1 MELLES
7 GTKSFLVMEAVNGKS
22 IGQRMRKGE
31 RFSSREILKTGIA
44 LSGILCYLHAQ
55 NPPVFYRDLKPD
67 NVMITERGEIYLV
80 DFGAAGTE
88 ETGVEVRYGTRGYAA
103 PEQYNGKCDAR
114 SDLYAL
120 GALLAAMA
128 KHAKKRQKRG
138 LWRVMEK
145 CMQKKPE
152 ERYASAREV
161 KKALRRLER
170 KQKGRK
176 TLRIFAVFAFLTGGA
191 AAVASRMP
199 WGQFPAADEWEEQ
212 GDLWF
217 CGNPVEEG
225 SLPNYQK
232 AREAFLKADHL
243 SQAGRV
249 EQELV
254 EYCLAD
260 DAAREKMQMEPLLAE
275 FYDDTQQEPEKE
287 KRCRRYLAV
296 AGMYFSFSEELARE
310 NDTDAMRKGI
320 EVLEK
325 AAGENMEGKWE
336 AVIWQRLA
344 DACYLGGKSG
354 DGEREQ
360 DWCQE
365 SFLYYERLLCSRQD
379 GNRRKNLLRAAE
391 LALQFDMQEKTEPQR
406 GSRNSGNG
414 GGHFLSAD
422 QKKMGGSRMRKKT
435 ICAMMTGFLAVQGI
449 EVHAETQQTTG
460 EAASAVE
467 SVELEAEIIENS
479 DVTDADGKAGPEEL
493 LPDEKS
499 EEEPPIE
506 EKPEQEPEPPEE
518 KTDPA
523 ETGKKETEEEKMLP
537 PTVIPDPEKE
547 PAERWEETDTK
558 ESGTEESDSERTDF
572 GEMDTEK
579 PDYEDAGSEKS
590 GTENLMP
597 EDSEPE
603 KPDMEET
610 KQESPSTEKES
621 ENQTSETKA
630 PEKEEPTVMPDAGK
644 ANTEKQEQTEPGQS
658 SPEKEE
664 LKTDE
669 QLPVA
674 AATPEEVT
682 QDPDDT
688 PLQTEESS
696 PPPAE
701 TPSESAGEEP
711 SQIPPQII
719 ADFILSQIADEDF
732 EAPNPLI
739 IRPADTSV
747 EIDPG
752 YTPEILLE
760 GAADTAEILSC
771 MVNGSE
777 AEYEWKENKIC
788 LKAESLSE
796 GYNRITVKV
805 RGADGIVRTMKPW
818 EVNVK
823 PKTSTLVSQR
833 TSQKPKG
840 THLLQSLRRLWN
852 LIRAIAEIQNQTTRY
867 LRALCRK

>member
-1 MELLES
+1 
-7 GTKSFLVMEAVNGKS
+7 
-22 IGQRMRKGE
+22 
-31 RFSSREILKTGIA
+31 
-44 LSGILCYLHAQ
+44 
-55 NPPVFYRDLKPD
+55 
-67 NVMITERGEIYLV
+67 
-80 DFGAAGTE
+80 
-88 ETGVEVRYGTRGYAA
+88 
-103 PEQYNGKCDAR
+103 
-114 SDLYAL
+114 
-120 GALLAAMA
+120 
-128 KHAKKRQKRG
+128 
-138 LWRVMEK
+138 
-145 CMQKKPE
+145 
-152 ERYASAREV
+152 
-161 KKALRRLER
+161 
-170 KQKGRK
+170 
-176 TLRIFAVFAFLTGGA
+176 
-191 AAVASRMP
+191 
-199 WGQFPAADEWEEQ
+199 
-212 GDLWF
+212 
-217 CGNPVEEG
+217 
-225 SLPNYQK
+225 
-232 AREAFLKADHL
+232 
-243 SQAGRV
+243 
-249 EQELV
+249 
-254 EYCLAD
+254 
-260 DAAREKMQMEPLLAE
+260 
-275 FYDDTQQEPEKE
+275 
-287 KRCRRYLAV
+287 
-296 AGMYFSFSEELARE
+296 
-310 NDTDAMRKGI
+310 
-320 EVLEK
+320 
-325 AAGENMEGKWE
+325 
-336 AVIWQRLA
+336 
-344 DACYLGGKSG
+344 
-354 DGEREQ
+354 
-360 DWCQE
+360 
-365 SFLYYERLLCSRQD
+365 
-379 GNRRKNLLRAAE
+379 
-391 LALQFDMQEKTEPQR
+391 
-406 GSRNSGNG
+406 
-414 GGHFLSAD
+414 
-422 QKKMGGSRMRKKT
+422 MRKKT

-449 EVHAETQQTTG
+449 EVHAETQQATG

-467 SVELEAEIIENS
+467 SVELEAEITENS

-523 ETGKKETEEEKMLP
+523 ETGKKETEGEEKMLP

-547 PAERWEETDTK
+547 PAERWEEEEEEISEDSESGKPEELPEAGDMGSGESESEEGCEETDTK
-558 ESGTEESDSERTDF
+558 ESETEE
-572 GEMDTEK
+572 
-579 PDYEDAGSEKS
+579 P
-590 GTENLMP
+590 
-597 EDSEPE
+597 
-603 KPDMEET
+603 
-610 KQESPSTEKES
+610 
-621 ENQTSETKA
+621 ENQTSETKT

-644 ANTEKQEQTEPGQS
+644 SNTEKQEQTEPGQS

-747 EIDPG
+747 EVDPG

-788 LKAESLSE
+788 LKAGSLSE

-833 TSQKPKG
+833 TSQRPKG
-840 THLLQSLRRLWN
+840 TRLWQSLRRLWN

>member
-1 MELLES
+1 
-7 GTKSFLVMEAVNGKS
+7 
-22 IGQRMRKGE
+22 
-31 RFSSREILKTGIA
+31 
-44 LSGILCYLHAQ
+44 
-55 NPPVFYRDLKPD
+55 
-67 NVMITERGEIYLV
+67 
-80 DFGAAGTE
+80 
-88 ETGVEVRYGTRGYAA
+88 
-103 PEQYNGKCDAR
+103 
-114 SDLYAL
+114 
-120 GALLAAMA
+120 
-128 KHAKKRQKRG
+128 
-138 LWRVMEK
+138 
-145 CMQKKPE
+145 
-152 ERYASAREV
+152 
-161 KKALRRLER
+161 
-170 KQKGRK
+170 
-176 TLRIFAVFAFLTGGA
+176 
-191 AAVASRMP
+191 
-199 WGQFPAADEWEEQ
+199 
-212 GDLWF
+212 
-217 CGNPVEEG
+217 
-225 SLPNYQK
+225 
-232 AREAFLKADHL
+232 
-243 SQAGRV
+243 
-249 EQELV
+249 
-254 EYCLAD
+254 
-260 DAAREKMQMEPLLAE
+260 
-275 FYDDTQQEPEKE
+275 
-287 KRCRRYLAV
+287 
-296 AGMYFSFSEELARE
+296 
-310 NDTDAMRKGI
+310 
-320 EVLEK
+320 
-325 AAGENMEGKWE
+325 
-336 AVIWQRLA
+336 
-344 DACYLGGKSG
+344 
-354 DGEREQ
+354 
-360 DWCQE
+360 
-365 SFLYYERLLCSRQD
+365 
-379 GNRRKNLLRAAE
+379 
-391 LALQFDMQEKTEPQR
+391 
-406 GSRNSGNG
+406 
-414 GGHFLSAD
+414 
-422 QKKMGGSRMRKKT
+422 
-435 ICAMMTGFLAVQGI
+435 MMTGFLAVQGI

-523 ETGKKETEEEKMLP
+523 ETGKKETEGEEKMLP

-547 PAERWEETDTK
+547 PAEKWEEEEEEISEDSESGKPEELPEAGDMGSGESESEEGCEETDTK
-558 ESGTEESDSERTDF
+558 ESETEESDSERTDF
-572 GEMDTEK
+572 GE
-579 PDYEDAGSEKS
+579 
-590 GTENLMP
+590 
-597 EDSEPE
+597 
-603 KPDMEET
+603 EET

-621 ENQTSETKA
+621 ENQNSETKA

-644 ANTEKQEQTEPGQS
+644 SNTEKQEQTEPGQS

-682 QDPDDT
+682 QDPDDI

-747 EIDPG
+747 EVDPG

-833 TSQKPKG
+833 TSQRPKG
-840 THLLQSLRRLWN
+840 TRLWQSLRRLWN

>member
-1 MELLES
+1 
-7 GTKSFLVMEAVNGKS
+7 
-22 IGQRMRKGE
+22 
-31 RFSSREILKTGIA
+31 
-44 LSGILCYLHAQ
+44 
-55 NPPVFYRDLKPD
+55 
-67 NVMITERGEIYLV
+67 
-80 DFGAAGTE
+80 
-88 ETGVEVRYGTRGYAA
+88 
-103 PEQYNGKCDAR
+103 
-114 SDLYAL
+114 
-120 GALLAAMA
+120 
-128 KHAKKRQKRG
+128 
-138 LWRVMEK
+138 
-145 CMQKKPE
+145 
-152 ERYASAREV
+152 
-161 KKALRRLER
+161 
-170 KQKGRK
+170 
-176 TLRIFAVFAFLTGGA
+176 
-191 AAVASRMP
+191 
-199 WGQFPAADEWEEQ
+199 
-212 GDLWF
+212 
-217 CGNPVEEG
+217 
-225 SLPNYQK
+225 
-232 AREAFLKADHL
+232 
-243 SQAGRV
+243 
-249 EQELV
+249 
-254 EYCLAD
+254 
-260 DAAREKMQMEPLLAE
+260 
-275 FYDDTQQEPEKE
+275 
-287 KRCRRYLAV
+287 
-296 AGMYFSFSEELARE
+296 
-310 NDTDAMRKGI
+310 
-320 EVLEK
+320 
-325 AAGENMEGKWE
+325 
-336 AVIWQRLA
+336 
-344 DACYLGGKSG
+344 
-354 DGEREQ
+354 
-360 DWCQE
+360 
-365 SFLYYERLLCSRQD
+365 
-379 GNRRKNLLRAAE
+379 
-391 LALQFDMQEKTEPQR
+391 
-406 GSRNSGNG
+406 
-414 GGHFLSAD
+414 
-422 QKKMGGSRMRKKT
+422 
-435 ICAMMTGFLAVQGI
+435 MMTGFLAIQGI

-506 EKPEQEPEPPEE
+506 EKPEQEPETPEE
-518 KTDPA
+518 KTYPA
-523 ETGKKETEEEKMLP
+523 ETGKKETEGEEKMLP

-547 PAERWEETDTK
+547 PAERWEEEEKEISEDSESGKPEELPEEGDMGSGESESEEGCEETDTK
-558 ESGTEESDSERTDF
+558 ESETEESDSERTDF
-572 GEMDTEK
+572 GE
-579 PDYEDAGSEKS
+579 
-590 GTENLMP
+590 
-597 EDSEPE
+597 
-603 KPDMEET
+603 EET

-621 ENQTSETKA
+621 ENQNSETKA

-644 ANTEKQEQTEPGQS
+644 SNTEKQEQTEPGQS

-682 QDPDDT
+682 QDPDDI

-747 EIDPG
+747 EVDPG

-777 AEYEWKENKIC
+777 AEYEWKENKLC

-833 TSQKPKG
+833 TSQKPKE
-840 THLLQSLRRLWN
+840 TRLWQSLRRLWN

>member
-1 MELLES
+1 
-7 GTKSFLVMEAVNGKS
+7 
-22 IGQRMRKGE
+22 
-31 RFSSREILKTGIA
+31 
-44 LSGILCYLHAQ
+44 
-55 NPPVFYRDLKPD
+55 
-67 NVMITERGEIYLV
+67 
-80 DFGAAGTE
+80 
-88 ETGVEVRYGTRGYAA
+88 
-103 PEQYNGKCDAR
+103 
-114 SDLYAL
+114 
-120 GALLAAMA
+120 
-128 KHAKKRQKRG
+128 
-138 LWRVMEK
+138 
-145 CMQKKPE
+145 
-152 ERYASAREV
+152 
-161 KKALRRLER
+161 
-170 KQKGRK
+170 
-176 TLRIFAVFAFLTGGA
+176 
-191 AAVASRMP
+191 
-199 WGQFPAADEWEEQ
+199 
-212 GDLWF
+212 
-217 CGNPVEEG
+217 
-225 SLPNYQK
+225 
-232 AREAFLKADHL
+232 
-243 SQAGRV
+243 
-249 EQELV
+249 
-254 EYCLAD
+254 
-260 DAAREKMQMEPLLAE
+260 
-275 FYDDTQQEPEKE
+275 
-287 KRCRRYLAV
+287 
-296 AGMYFSFSEELARE
+296 
-310 NDTDAMRKGI
+310 
-320 EVLEK
+320 
-325 AAGENMEGKWE
+325 
-336 AVIWQRLA
+336 
-344 DACYLGGKSG
+344 
-354 DGEREQ
+354 
-360 DWCQE
+360 
-365 SFLYYERLLCSRQD
+365 
-379 GNRRKNLLRAAE
+379 
-391 LALQFDMQEKTEPQR
+391 
-406 GSRNSGNG
+406 
-414 GGHFLSAD
+414 
-422 QKKMGGSRMRKKT
+422 
-435 ICAMMTGFLAVQGI
+435 MMTGFLAVQGI

-523 ETGKKETEEEKMLP
+523 ETGKKEKEGEEKMLP

-558 ESGTEESDSERTDF
+558 ESETEESDSERTDF

-644 ANTEKQEQTEPGQS
+644 SNTEKQEQTEPGQS

-682 QDPDDT
+682 QDPDDI

-696 PPPAE
+696 PPPVE

-840 THLLQSLRRLWN
+840 TRLLQSLRRLWN

>member
-1 MELLES
+1 
-7 GTKSFLVMEAVNGKS
+7 
-22 IGQRMRKGE
+22 
-31 RFSSREILKTGIA
+31 
-44 LSGILCYLHAQ
+44 
-55 NPPVFYRDLKPD
+55 
-67 NVMITERGEIYLV
+67 
-80 DFGAAGTE
+80 
-88 ETGVEVRYGTRGYAA
+88 
-103 PEQYNGKCDAR
+103 
-114 SDLYAL
+114 
-120 GALLAAMA
+120 
-128 KHAKKRQKRG
+128 
-138 LWRVMEK
+138 
-145 CMQKKPE
+145 
-152 ERYASAREV
+152 
-161 KKALRRLER
+161 
-170 KQKGRK
+170 
-176 TLRIFAVFAFLTGGA
+176 
-191 AAVASRMP
+191 
-199 WGQFPAADEWEEQ
+199 
-212 GDLWF
+212 
-217 CGNPVEEG
+217 
-225 SLPNYQK
+225 
-232 AREAFLKADHL
+232 
-243 SQAGRV
+243 
-249 EQELV
+249 
-254 EYCLAD
+254 
-260 DAAREKMQMEPLLAE
+260 
-275 FYDDTQQEPEKE
+275 
-287 KRCRRYLAV
+287 
-296 AGMYFSFSEELARE
+296 
-310 NDTDAMRKGI
+310 
-320 EVLEK
+320 
-325 AAGENMEGKWE
+325 
-336 AVIWQRLA
+336 
-344 DACYLGGKSG
+344 
-354 DGEREQ
+354 
-360 DWCQE
+360 
-365 SFLYYERLLCSRQD
+365 
-379 GNRRKNLLRAAE
+379 
-391 LALQFDMQEKTEPQR
+391 
-406 GSRNSGNG
+406 
-414 GGHFLSAD
+414 
-422 QKKMGGSRMRKKT
+422 
-435 ICAMMTGFLAVQGI
+435 MMTGFLAVQGI

-547 PAERWEETDTK
+547 PAERWEEEEEEISEDSESGKPEELPEAGDMGSGESESEEGCEETDTK
-558 ESGTEESDSERTDF
+558 ESETE
-572 GEMDTEK
+572 
-579 PDYEDAGSEKS
+579 
-590 GTENLMP
+590 
-597 EDSEPE
+597 
-603 KPDMEET
+603 
-610 KQESPSTEKES
+610 ES

-644 ANTEKQEQTEPGQS
+644 SNTEKQEQTEPGQS

-840 THLLQSLRRLWN
+840 TRLLQSLRRLWN

>member
-1 MELLES
+1 
-7 GTKSFLVMEAVNGKS
+7 
-22 IGQRMRKGE
+22 
-31 RFSSREILKTGIA
+31 
-44 LSGILCYLHAQ
+44 
-55 NPPVFYRDLKPD
+55 
-67 NVMITERGEIYLV
+67 
-80 DFGAAGTE
+80 
-88 ETGVEVRYGTRGYAA
+88 
-103 PEQYNGKCDAR
+103 
-114 SDLYAL
+114 
-120 GALLAAMA
+120 
-128 KHAKKRQKRG
+128 
-138 LWRVMEK
+138 
-145 CMQKKPE
+145 
-152 ERYASAREV
+152 
-161 KKALRRLER
+161 
-170 KQKGRK
+170 
-176 TLRIFAVFAFLTGGA
+176 
-191 AAVASRMP
+191 
-199 WGQFPAADEWEEQ
+199 
-212 GDLWF
+212 
-217 CGNPVEEG
+217 
-225 SLPNYQK
+225 
-232 AREAFLKADHL
+232 
-243 SQAGRV
+243 
-249 EQELV
+249 
-254 EYCLAD
+254 
-260 DAAREKMQMEPLLAE
+260 
-275 FYDDTQQEPEKE
+275 
-287 KRCRRYLAV
+287 
-296 AGMYFSFSEELARE
+296 
-310 NDTDAMRKGI
+310 
-320 EVLEK
+320 
-325 AAGENMEGKWE
+325 
-336 AVIWQRLA
+336 
-344 DACYLGGKSG
+344 
-354 DGEREQ
+354 
-360 DWCQE
+360 
-365 SFLYYERLLCSRQD
+365 
-379 GNRRKNLLRAAE
+379 
-391 LALQFDMQEKTEPQR
+391 
-406 GSRNSGNG
+406 
-414 GGHFLSAD
+414 
-422 QKKMGGSRMRKKT
+422 MRKKT

-467 SVELEAEIIENS
+467 SVELEAEIIGNS
-479 DVTDADGKAGPEEL
+479 DVTAADGKAGPEEL

-558 ESGTEESDSERTDF
+558 ESETEESDSERTDF

-644 ANTEKQEQTEPGQS
+644 SNTEKQEQTEPGQS

-682 QDPDDT
+682 QDPDDI

-701 TPSESAGEEP
+701 TPSKSAGEEP

>member
-1 MELLES
+1 
-7 GTKSFLVMEAVNGKS
+7 
-22 IGQRMRKGE
+22 
-31 RFSSREILKTGIA
+31 
-44 LSGILCYLHAQ
+44 
-55 NPPVFYRDLKPD
+55 
-67 NVMITERGEIYLV
+67 
-80 DFGAAGTE
+80 
-88 ETGVEVRYGTRGYAA
+88 
-103 PEQYNGKCDAR
+103 
-114 SDLYAL
+114 
-120 GALLAAMA
+120 
-128 KHAKKRQKRG
+128 
-138 LWRVMEK
+138 
-145 CMQKKPE
+145 
-152 ERYASAREV
+152 
-161 KKALRRLER
+161 
-170 KQKGRK
+170 
-176 TLRIFAVFAFLTGGA
+176 
-191 AAVASRMP
+191 
-199 WGQFPAADEWEEQ
+199 
-212 GDLWF
+212 
-217 CGNPVEEG
+217 
-225 SLPNYQK
+225 
-232 AREAFLKADHL
+232 
-243 SQAGRV
+243 
-249 EQELV
+249 
-254 EYCLAD
+254 
-260 DAAREKMQMEPLLAE
+260 
-275 FYDDTQQEPEKE
+275 
-287 KRCRRYLAV
+287 
-296 AGMYFSFSEELARE
+296 
-310 NDTDAMRKGI
+310 
-320 EVLEK
+320 
-325 AAGENMEGKWE
+325 
-336 AVIWQRLA
+336 
-344 DACYLGGKSG
+344 
-354 DGEREQ
+354 
-360 DWCQE
+360 
-365 SFLYYERLLCSRQD
+365 
-379 GNRRKNLLRAAE
+379 
-391 LALQFDMQEKTEPQR
+391 
-406 GSRNSGNG
+406 
-414 GGHFLSAD
+414 
-422 QKKMGGSRMRKKT
+422 
-435 ICAMMTGFLAVQGI
+435 MMTGFLAVQGI

-467 SVELEAEIIENS
+467 SVKLEAEIIENS

-518 KTDPA
+518 KPDPA
-523 ETGKKETEEEKMLP
+523 EIGKKETEGEEKMLP

-547 PAERWEETDTK
+547 PAERWEEGCEETDTK
-558 ESGTEESDSERTDF
+558 ESETEE
-572 GEMDTEK
+572 
-579 PDYEDAGSEKS
+579 P
-590 GTENLMP
+590 
-597 EDSEPE
+597 
-603 KPDMEET
+603 
-610 KQESPSTEKES
+610 
-621 ENQTSETKA
+621 ENQTSETKT

-644 ANTEKQEQTEPGQS
+644 TNTEKQEQTEPGQS

-711 SQIPPQII
+711 SQTPPQII
-719 ADFILSQIADEDF
+719 ADFILSQIAAEDEDF

-739 IRPADTSV
+739 IRPADASV
-747 EIDPG
+747 EVDPG

-777 AEYEWKENKIC
+777 AEYEWKENKLC

-840 THLLQSLRRLWN
+840 TRLLQSLRRLWN

>member
-1 MELLES
+1 
-7 GTKSFLVMEAVNGKS
+7 
-22 IGQRMRKGE
+22 
-31 RFSSREILKTGIA
+31 
-44 LSGILCYLHAQ
+44 
-55 NPPVFYRDLKPD
+55 
-67 NVMITERGEIYLV
+67 
-80 DFGAAGTE
+80 
-88 ETGVEVRYGTRGYAA
+88 
-103 PEQYNGKCDAR
+103 
-114 SDLYAL
+114 
-120 GALLAAMA
+120 
-128 KHAKKRQKRG
+128 
-138 LWRVMEK
+138 
-145 CMQKKPE
+145 
-152 ERYASAREV
+152 
-161 KKALRRLER
+161 
-170 KQKGRK
+170 
-176 TLRIFAVFAFLTGGA
+176 
-191 AAVASRMP
+191 
-199 WGQFPAADEWEEQ
+199 
-212 GDLWF
+212 
-217 CGNPVEEG
+217 
-225 SLPNYQK
+225 
-232 AREAFLKADHL
+232 
-243 SQAGRV
+243 
-249 EQELV
+249 
-254 EYCLAD
+254 
-260 DAAREKMQMEPLLAE
+260 
-275 FYDDTQQEPEKE
+275 
-287 KRCRRYLAV
+287 
-296 AGMYFSFSEELARE
+296 
-310 NDTDAMRKGI
+310 
-320 EVLEK
+320 
-325 AAGENMEGKWE
+325 
-336 AVIWQRLA
+336 
-344 DACYLGGKSG
+344 
-354 DGEREQ
+354 
-360 DWCQE
+360 
-365 SFLYYERLLCSRQD
+365 
-379 GNRRKNLLRAAE
+379 
-391 LALQFDMQEKTEPQR
+391 
-406 GSRNSGNG
+406 
-414 GGHFLSAD
+414 
-422 QKKMGGSRMRKKT
+422 MRKKT

-523 ETGKKETEEEKMLP
+523 ETGKKETEE
-537 PTVIPDPEKE
+537 
-547 PAERWEETDTK
+547 
-558 ESGTEESDSERTDF
+558 SDSERTDF

-579 PDYEDAGSEKS
+579 PDYEDTGSEKS

-597 EDSEPE
+597 EDPEPE

-644 ANTEKQEQTEPGQS
+644 SNTEKQEQTEPGQS

-840 THLLQSLRRLWN
+840 TRLLQSLRRLWN

>member
-1 MELLES
+1 
-7 GTKSFLVMEAVNGKS
+7 
-22 IGQRMRKGE
+22 
-31 RFSSREILKTGIA
+31 
-44 LSGILCYLHAQ
+44 
-55 NPPVFYRDLKPD
+55 
-67 NVMITERGEIYLV
+67 
-80 DFGAAGTE
+80 
-88 ETGVEVRYGTRGYAA
+88 
-103 PEQYNGKCDAR
+103 
-114 SDLYAL
+114 
-120 GALLAAMA
+120 
-128 KHAKKRQKRG
+128 
-138 LWRVMEK
+138 
-145 CMQKKPE
+145 
-152 ERYASAREV
+152 
-161 KKALRRLER
+161 
-170 KQKGRK
+170 
-176 TLRIFAVFAFLTGGA
+176 
-191 AAVASRMP
+191 
-199 WGQFPAADEWEEQ
+199 
-212 GDLWF
+212 
-217 CGNPVEEG
+217 
-225 SLPNYQK
+225 
-232 AREAFLKADHL
+232 
-243 SQAGRV
+243 
-249 EQELV
+249 
-254 EYCLAD
+254 
-260 DAAREKMQMEPLLAE
+260 
-275 FYDDTQQEPEKE
+275 
-287 KRCRRYLAV
+287 
-296 AGMYFSFSEELARE
+296 
-310 NDTDAMRKGI
+310 
-320 EVLEK
+320 
-325 AAGENMEGKWE
+325 
-336 AVIWQRLA
+336 
-344 DACYLGGKSG
+344 
-354 DGEREQ
+354 
-360 DWCQE
+360 
-365 SFLYYERLLCSRQD
+365 
-379 GNRRKNLLRAAE
+379 
-391 LALQFDMQEKTEPQR
+391 
-406 GSRNSGNG
+406 
-414 GGHFLSAD
+414 
-422 QKKMGGSRMRKKT
+422 MRKKT

-682 QDPDDT
+682 QDPDDI

-696 PPPAE
+696 PPPVE

-840 THLLQSLRRLWN
+840 TRLLQSLRRLWN

>member
-1 MELLES
+1 
-7 GTKSFLVMEAVNGKS
+7 
-22 IGQRMRKGE
+22 
-31 RFSSREILKTGIA
+31 
-44 LSGILCYLHAQ
+44 
-55 NPPVFYRDLKPD
+55 
-67 NVMITERGEIYLV
+67 
-80 DFGAAGTE
+80 
-88 ETGVEVRYGTRGYAA
+88 
-103 PEQYNGKCDAR
+103 
-114 SDLYAL
+114 
-120 GALLAAMA
+120 
-128 KHAKKRQKRG
+128 
-138 LWRVMEK
+138 
-145 CMQKKPE
+145 
-152 ERYASAREV
+152 
-161 KKALRRLER
+161 
-170 KQKGRK
+170 
-176 TLRIFAVFAFLTGGA
+176 
-191 AAVASRMP
+191 
-199 WGQFPAADEWEEQ
+199 
-212 GDLWF
+212 
-217 CGNPVEEG
+217 
-225 SLPNYQK
+225 
-232 AREAFLKADHL
+232 
-243 SQAGRV
+243 
-249 EQELV
+249 
-254 EYCLAD
+254 
-260 DAAREKMQMEPLLAE
+260 
-275 FYDDTQQEPEKE
+275 
-287 KRCRRYLAV
+287 
-296 AGMYFSFSEELARE
+296 
-310 NDTDAMRKGI
+310 
-320 EVLEK
+320 
-325 AAGENMEGKWE
+325 
-336 AVIWQRLA
+336 
-344 DACYLGGKSG
+344 
-354 DGEREQ
+354 
-360 DWCQE
+360 
-365 SFLYYERLLCSRQD
+365 
-379 GNRRKNLLRAAE
+379 
-391 LALQFDMQEKTEPQR
+391 
-406 GSRNSGNG
+406 
-414 GGHFLSAD
+414 
-422 QKKMGGSRMRKKT
+422 MRKKT
-435 ICAMMTGFLAVQGI
+435 ICAMMTGFLAIQGI

-523 ETGKKETEEEKMLP
+523 ETGKKETEGEEKMLP

-547 PAERWEETDTK
+547 PAERWEEEEKEISEDSESGKPEELPEAGDMGSGEPESEEGCEETDTK
-558 ESGTEESDSERTDF
+558 ESETE
-572 GEMDTEK
+572 
-579 PDYEDAGSEKS
+579 
-590 GTENLMP
+590 
-597 EDSEPE
+597 
-603 KPDMEET
+603 
-610 KQESPSTEKES
+610 ES

-644 ANTEKQEQTEPGQS
+644 SNTEKSNTEKQEQTQPGQS

-682 QDPDDT
+682 QDPDDI

-747 EIDPG
+747 EVDPG

-823 PKTSTLVSQR
+823 PKTSKLVSQR
-833 TSQKPKG
+833 TSQRPKG
-840 THLLQSLRRLWN
+840 TRLWQSLRRLWN

-867 LRALCRK
+867 LRVLCRK

>member
-1 MELLES
+1 
-7 GTKSFLVMEAVNGKS
+7 
-22 IGQRMRKGE
+22 
-31 RFSSREILKTGIA
+31 
-44 LSGILCYLHAQ
+44 
-55 NPPVFYRDLKPD
+55 
-67 NVMITERGEIYLV
+67 
-80 DFGAAGTE
+80 
-88 ETGVEVRYGTRGYAA
+88 
-103 PEQYNGKCDAR
+103 
-114 SDLYAL
+114 
-120 GALLAAMA
+120 
-128 KHAKKRQKRG
+128 
-138 LWRVMEK
+138 
-145 CMQKKPE
+145 
-152 ERYASAREV
+152 
-161 KKALRRLER
+161 
-170 KQKGRK
+170 
-176 TLRIFAVFAFLTGGA
+176 
-191 AAVASRMP
+191 
-199 WGQFPAADEWEEQ
+199 
-212 GDLWF
+212 
-217 CGNPVEEG
+217 
-225 SLPNYQK
+225 
-232 AREAFLKADHL
+232 
-243 SQAGRV
+243 
-249 EQELV
+249 
-254 EYCLAD
+254 
-260 DAAREKMQMEPLLAE
+260 
-275 FYDDTQQEPEKE
+275 
-287 KRCRRYLAV
+287 
-296 AGMYFSFSEELARE
+296 
-310 NDTDAMRKGI
+310 
-320 EVLEK
+320 
-325 AAGENMEGKWE
+325 
-336 AVIWQRLA
+336 
-344 DACYLGGKSG
+344 
-354 DGEREQ
+354 
-360 DWCQE
+360 
-365 SFLYYERLLCSRQD
+365 
-379 GNRRKNLLRAAE
+379 
-391 LALQFDMQEKTEPQR
+391 
-406 GSRNSGNG
+406 
-414 GGHFLSAD
+414 
-422 QKKMGGSRMRKKT
+422 
-435 ICAMMTGFLAVQGI
+435 MMTGFLAVQGI

-467 SVELEAEIIENS
+467 SVKLEAEIIENS

-506 EKPEQEPEPPEE
+506 EKPEQEPETPEE

-523 ETGKKETEEEKMLP
+523 ETGKKETEGEEKMLP

-547 PAERWEETDTK
+547 PAERWEEEEKEISEDSESGKPEELPEEGDMGSGESESEEGCEETDTK
-558 ESGTEESDSERTDF
+558 ESETEESDSERTDF
-572 GEMDTEK
+572 GE
-579 PDYEDAGSEKS
+579 
-590 GTENLMP
+590 
-597 EDSEPE
+597 
-603 KPDMEET
+603 EET

-621 ENQTSETKA
+621 ENQNSETKA

-644 ANTEKQEQTEPGQS
+644 SNTEKQEQTEPGQS

-682 QDPDDT
+682 QDPDDI

-747 EIDPG
+747 EVDPG

-777 AEYEWKENKIC
+777 AEYEWKENKLC

-840 THLLQSLRRLWN
+840 TRLWQSLRRLWN

>member
-1 MELLES
+1 
-7 GTKSFLVMEAVNGKS
+7 
-22 IGQRMRKGE
+22 
-31 RFSSREILKTGIA
+31 
-44 LSGILCYLHAQ
+44 
-55 NPPVFYRDLKPD
+55 
-67 NVMITERGEIYLV
+67 
-80 DFGAAGTE
+80 
-88 ETGVEVRYGTRGYAA
+88 
-103 PEQYNGKCDAR
+103 
-114 SDLYAL
+114 
-120 GALLAAMA
+120 
-128 KHAKKRQKRG
+128 
-138 LWRVMEK
+138 
-145 CMQKKPE
+145 
-152 ERYASAREV
+152 
-161 KKALRRLER
+161 
-170 KQKGRK
+170 
-176 TLRIFAVFAFLTGGA
+176 
-191 AAVASRMP
+191 
-199 WGQFPAADEWEEQ
+199 
-212 GDLWF
+212 
-217 CGNPVEEG
+217 
-225 SLPNYQK
+225 
-232 AREAFLKADHL
+232 
-243 SQAGRV
+243 
-249 EQELV
+249 
-254 EYCLAD
+254 
-260 DAAREKMQMEPLLAE
+260 
-275 FYDDTQQEPEKE
+275 
-287 KRCRRYLAV
+287 
-296 AGMYFSFSEELARE
+296 
-310 NDTDAMRKGI
+310 
-320 EVLEK
+320 
-325 AAGENMEGKWE
+325 
-336 AVIWQRLA
+336 
-344 DACYLGGKSG
+344 
-354 DGEREQ
+354 
-360 DWCQE
+360 
-365 SFLYYERLLCSRQD
+365 
-379 GNRRKNLLRAAE
+379 
-391 LALQFDMQEKTEPQR
+391 
-406 GSRNSGNG
+406 
-414 GGHFLSAD
+414 
-422 QKKMGGSRMRKKT
+422 
-435 ICAMMTGFLAVQGI
+435 MMTGFLAVQGI

-518 KTDPA
+518 KTGPA
-523 ETGKKETEEEKMLP
+523 ETGKKETEGEEKMLP
-537 PTVIPDPEKE
+537 PTVVPDPEKE
-547 PAERWEETDTK
+547 PAERWEEEEEEISEDSESGKPEELPEAGDMGSGESESEEGCEETDTK
-558 ESGTEESDSERTDF
+558 ESETE
-572 GEMDTEK
+572 
-579 PDYEDAGSEKS
+579 
-590 GTENLMP
+590 
-597 EDSEPE
+597 
-603 KPDMEET
+603 
-610 KQESPSTEKES
+610 ES

-644 ANTEKQEQTEPGQS
+644 SNTEKQEQTEPGQS

-682 QDPDDT
+682 QDPDDI

-701 TPSESAGEEP
+701 TLSESAGEEP

-719 ADFILSQIADEDF
+719 ADFILAQIADEDF
-732 EAPNPLI
+732 EAPIPLI

-840 THLLQSLRRLWN
+840 TRLWQSLRRLWN

>member
-1 MELLES
+1 
-7 GTKSFLVMEAVNGKS
+7 
-22 IGQRMRKGE
+22 
-31 RFSSREILKTGIA
+31 
-44 LSGILCYLHAQ
+44 
-55 NPPVFYRDLKPD
+55 
-67 NVMITERGEIYLV
+67 
-80 DFGAAGTE
+80 
-88 ETGVEVRYGTRGYAA
+88 
-103 PEQYNGKCDAR
+103 
-114 SDLYAL
+114 
-120 GALLAAMA
+120 
-128 KHAKKRQKRG
+128 
-138 LWRVMEK
+138 
-145 CMQKKPE
+145 
-152 ERYASAREV
+152 
-161 KKALRRLER
+161 
-170 KQKGRK
+170 
-176 TLRIFAVFAFLTGGA
+176 
-191 AAVASRMP
+191 
-199 WGQFPAADEWEEQ
+199 
-212 GDLWF
+212 
-217 CGNPVEEG
+217 
-225 SLPNYQK
+225 
-232 AREAFLKADHL
+232 
-243 SQAGRV
+243 
-249 EQELV
+249 
-254 EYCLAD
+254 
-260 DAAREKMQMEPLLAE
+260 
-275 FYDDTQQEPEKE
+275 
-287 KRCRRYLAV
+287 
-296 AGMYFSFSEELARE
+296 
-310 NDTDAMRKGI
+310 
-320 EVLEK
+320 
-325 AAGENMEGKWE
+325 
-336 AVIWQRLA
+336 
-344 DACYLGGKSG
+344 
-354 DGEREQ
+354 
-360 DWCQE
+360 
-365 SFLYYERLLCSRQD
+365 
-379 GNRRKNLLRAAE
+379 
-391 LALQFDMQEKTEPQR
+391 
-406 GSRNSGNG
+406 
-414 GGHFLSAD
+414 
-422 QKKMGGSRMRKKT
+422 
-435 ICAMMTGFLAVQGI
+435 MMTGFLAVQGI

-523 ETGKKETEEEKMLP
+523 ETGKKETEGEEKMLP

-547 PAERWEETDTK
+547 PAERWEEEEEEISEDSESGKPEELPEAGDMGSGELESEEGCEETDTK
-558 ESGTEESDSERTDF
+558 ESETEESDSERTDF
-572 GEMDTEK
+572 GE
-579 PDYEDAGSEKS
+579 
-590 GTENLMP
+590 
-597 EDSEPE
+597 
-603 KPDMEET
+603 EET
-610 KQESPSTEKES
+610 KQKSPSTEKES

-644 ANTEKQEQTEPGQS
+644 SNTEKQEQTEPGQS

-682 QDPDDT
+682 QDPDDI

-840 THLLQSLRRLWN
+840 TRLLQSLRRLWN

>member
-1 MELLES
+1 
-7 GTKSFLVMEAVNGKS
+7 
-22 IGQRMRKGE
+22 
-31 RFSSREILKTGIA
+31 
-44 LSGILCYLHAQ
+44 
-55 NPPVFYRDLKPD
+55 
-67 NVMITERGEIYLV
+67 
-80 DFGAAGTE
+80 
-88 ETGVEVRYGTRGYAA
+88 
-103 PEQYNGKCDAR
+103 
-114 SDLYAL
+114 
-120 GALLAAMA
+120 
-128 KHAKKRQKRG
+128 
-138 LWRVMEK
+138 
-145 CMQKKPE
+145 
-152 ERYASAREV
+152 
-161 KKALRRLER
+161 
-170 KQKGRK
+170 
-176 TLRIFAVFAFLTGGA
+176 
-191 AAVASRMP
+191 
-199 WGQFPAADEWEEQ
+199 
-212 GDLWF
+212 
-217 CGNPVEEG
+217 
-225 SLPNYQK
+225 
-232 AREAFLKADHL
+232 
-243 SQAGRV
+243 
-249 EQELV
+249 
-254 EYCLAD
+254 
-260 DAAREKMQMEPLLAE
+260 
-275 FYDDTQQEPEKE
+275 
-287 KRCRRYLAV
+287 
-296 AGMYFSFSEELARE
+296 
-310 NDTDAMRKGI
+310 
-320 EVLEK
+320 
-325 AAGENMEGKWE
+325 
-336 AVIWQRLA
+336 
-344 DACYLGGKSG
+344 
-354 DGEREQ
+354 
-360 DWCQE
+360 
-365 SFLYYERLLCSRQD
+365 
-379 GNRRKNLLRAAE
+379 
-391 LALQFDMQEKTEPQR
+391 
-406 GSRNSGNG
+406 
-414 GGHFLSAD
+414 
-422 QKKMGGSRMRKKT
+422 
-435 ICAMMTGFLAVQGI
+435 MMTGFLAVQGI
-449 EVHAETQQTTG
+449 EVHAETQQMTG

-523 ETGKKETEEEKMLP
+523 ETGKKETEGEEKMLP

-547 PAERWEETDTK
+547 PAEKWEEEEEEISEDSESGKPEELPEEGDMGSGESESEEGCEETDTK
-558 ESGTEESDSERTDF
+558 ESETE
-572 GEMDTEK
+572 
-579 PDYEDAGSEKS
+579 
-590 GTENLMP
+590 
-597 EDSEPE
+597 
-603 KPDMEET
+603 
-610 KQESPSTEKES
+610 ES

-644 ANTEKQEQTEPGQS
+644 SNTEKQEQTEPGQS

-682 QDPDDT
+682 QDPDDI

-747 EIDPG
+747 EVYPG

-840 THLLQSLRRLWN
+840 TRLWQSLRRLWN

>member
-1 MELLES
+1 
-7 GTKSFLVMEAVNGKS
+7 
-22 IGQRMRKGE
+22 
-31 RFSSREILKTGIA
+31 
-44 LSGILCYLHAQ
+44 
-55 NPPVFYRDLKPD
+55 
-67 NVMITERGEIYLV
+67 
-80 DFGAAGTE
+80 
-88 ETGVEVRYGTRGYAA
+88 
-103 PEQYNGKCDAR
+103 
-114 SDLYAL
+114 
-120 GALLAAMA
+120 
-128 KHAKKRQKRG
+128 
-138 LWRVMEK
+138 
-145 CMQKKPE
+145 
-152 ERYASAREV
+152 
-161 KKALRRLER
+161 
-170 KQKGRK
+170 
-176 TLRIFAVFAFLTGGA
+176 
-191 AAVASRMP
+191 
-199 WGQFPAADEWEEQ
+199 
-212 GDLWF
+212 
-217 CGNPVEEG
+217 
-225 SLPNYQK
+225 
-232 AREAFLKADHL
+232 
-243 SQAGRV
+243 
-249 EQELV
+249 
-254 EYCLAD
+254 
-260 DAAREKMQMEPLLAE
+260 
-275 FYDDTQQEPEKE
+275 
-287 KRCRRYLAV
+287 
-296 AGMYFSFSEELARE
+296 
-310 NDTDAMRKGI
+310 
-320 EVLEK
+320 
-325 AAGENMEGKWE
+325 
-336 AVIWQRLA
+336 
-344 DACYLGGKSG
+344 
-354 DGEREQ
+354 
-360 DWCQE
+360 
-365 SFLYYERLLCSRQD
+365 
-379 GNRRKNLLRAAE
+379 
-391 LALQFDMQEKTEPQR
+391 
-406 GSRNSGNG
+406 
-414 GGHFLSAD
+414 
-422 QKKMGGSRMRKKT
+422 MRKKT

-523 ETGKKETEEEKMLP
+523 ETGKKETEGEEKMLP

-547 PAERWEETDTK
+547 PAERWEEEEEEISEDSESGKPEELPEAGDMGSGESESEEGCEETDTK
-558 ESGTEESDSERTDF
+558 ESETEESDSERTDF
-572 GEMDTEK
+572 GE
-579 PDYEDAGSEKS
+579 
-590 GTENLMP
+590 
-597 EDSEPE
+597 
-603 KPDMEET
+603 EET
-610 KQESPSTEKES
+610 KQKSPSTEKES

-644 ANTEKQEQTEPGQS
+644 SNTEKQEQTEPGQS

-682 QDPDDT
+682 QDPDDI

-840 THLLQSLRRLWN
+840 TRLWQSLRRLWN

>member
-1 MELLES
+1 
-7 GTKSFLVMEAVNGKS
+7 
-22 IGQRMRKGE
+22 
-31 RFSSREILKTGIA
+31 
-44 LSGILCYLHAQ
+44 
-55 NPPVFYRDLKPD
+55 
-67 NVMITERGEIYLV
+67 
-80 DFGAAGTE
+80 
-88 ETGVEVRYGTRGYAA
+88 
-103 PEQYNGKCDAR
+103 
-114 SDLYAL
+114 
-120 GALLAAMA
+120 
-128 KHAKKRQKRG
+128 
-138 LWRVMEK
+138 
-145 CMQKKPE
+145 
-152 ERYASAREV
+152 
-161 KKALRRLER
+161 
-170 KQKGRK
+170 
-176 TLRIFAVFAFLTGGA
+176 
-191 AAVASRMP
+191 
-199 WGQFPAADEWEEQ
+199 
-212 GDLWF
+212 
-217 CGNPVEEG
+217 
-225 SLPNYQK
+225 
-232 AREAFLKADHL
+232 
-243 SQAGRV
+243 
-249 EQELV
+249 
-254 EYCLAD
+254 
-260 DAAREKMQMEPLLAE
+260 
-275 FYDDTQQEPEKE
+275 
-287 KRCRRYLAV
+287 
-296 AGMYFSFSEELARE
+296 
-310 NDTDAMRKGI
+310 
-320 EVLEK
+320 
-325 AAGENMEGKWE
+325 
-336 AVIWQRLA
+336 
-344 DACYLGGKSG
+344 
-354 DGEREQ
+354 
-360 DWCQE
+360 
-365 SFLYYERLLCSRQD
+365 
-379 GNRRKNLLRAAE
+379 
-391 LALQFDMQEKTEPQR
+391 
-406 GSRNSGNG
+406 
-414 GGHFLSAD
+414 
-422 QKKMGGSRMRKKT
+422 
-435 ICAMMTGFLAVQGI
+435 MMTGFLAVQGI

-547 PAERWEETDTK
+547 PAERWEEEEEEISEDSESGKPEELPEAGDMGSGESESEEGCEETDTK
-558 ESGTEESDSERTDF
+558 ESETEE
-572 GEMDTEK
+572 
-579 PDYEDAGSEKS
+579 P
-590 GTENLMP
+590 
-597 EDSEPE
+597 
-603 KPDMEET
+603 
-610 KQESPSTEKES
+610 
-621 ENQTSETKA
+621 ENQTSETKT

-644 ANTEKQEQTEPGQS
+644 SNTEKQEQTEPGQS

-682 QDPDDT
+682 QDPDDI

-840 THLLQSLRRLWN
+840 TRLLQSLRRLWN

>member
-1 MELLES
+1 
-7 GTKSFLVMEAVNGKS
+7 
-22 IGQRMRKGE
+22 
-31 RFSSREILKTGIA
+31 
-44 LSGILCYLHAQ
+44 
-55 NPPVFYRDLKPD
+55 
-67 NVMITERGEIYLV
+67 
-80 DFGAAGTE
+80 
-88 ETGVEVRYGTRGYAA
+88 
-103 PEQYNGKCDAR
+103 
-114 SDLYAL
+114 
-120 GALLAAMA
+120 
-128 KHAKKRQKRG
+128 
-138 LWRVMEK
+138 
-145 CMQKKPE
+145 
-152 ERYASAREV
+152 
-161 KKALRRLER
+161 
-170 KQKGRK
+170 
-176 TLRIFAVFAFLTGGA
+176 
-191 AAVASRMP
+191 
-199 WGQFPAADEWEEQ
+199 
-212 GDLWF
+212 
-217 CGNPVEEG
+217 
-225 SLPNYQK
+225 
-232 AREAFLKADHL
+232 
-243 SQAGRV
+243 
-249 EQELV
+249 
-254 EYCLAD
+254 
-260 DAAREKMQMEPLLAE
+260 
-275 FYDDTQQEPEKE
+275 
-287 KRCRRYLAV
+287 
-296 AGMYFSFSEELARE
+296 
-310 NDTDAMRKGI
+310 
-320 EVLEK
+320 
-325 AAGENMEGKWE
+325 
-336 AVIWQRLA
+336 
-344 DACYLGGKSG
+344 
-354 DGEREQ
+354 
-360 DWCQE
+360 
-365 SFLYYERLLCSRQD
+365 
-379 GNRRKNLLRAAE
+379 
-391 LALQFDMQEKTEPQR
+391 
-406 GSRNSGNG
+406 
-414 GGHFLSAD
+414 
-422 QKKMGGSRMRKKT
+422 
-435 ICAMMTGFLAVQGI
+435 MMTGFLAVQGI

-506 EKPEQEPEPPEE
+506 EKPEQEPEPSEE

-523 ETGKKETEEEKMLP
+523 ETGKKEKEGEEKMLP
-537 PTVIPDPEKE
+537 PTVILDPEKE

-558 ESGTEESDSERTDF
+558 ESEIEESDSERTDF

-579 PDYEDAGSEKS
+579 PDYEDTGSEKS

-597 EDSEPE
+597 EDPEPE

-644 ANTEKQEQTEPGQS
+644 SNTEKQEQTEPGQS

-682 QDPDDT
+682 QDPDDI

-701 TPSESAGEEP
+701 TPSKSAGEEP
-711 SQIPPQII
+711 SQIRPQII
-719 ADFILSQIADEDF
+719 ADFVLSQIADEDF

-823 PKTSTLVSQR
+823 PKTSTLVSQ
-833 TSQKPKG
+833 KPKG
-840 THLLQSLRRLWN
+840 TRLLQSLRRLWN

>member
-1 MELLES
+1 
-7 GTKSFLVMEAVNGKS
+7 
-22 IGQRMRKGE
+22 
-31 RFSSREILKTGIA
+31 
-44 LSGILCYLHAQ
+44 
-55 NPPVFYRDLKPD
+55 
-67 NVMITERGEIYLV
+67 
-80 DFGAAGTE
+80 
-88 ETGVEVRYGTRGYAA
+88 
-103 PEQYNGKCDAR
+103 
-114 SDLYAL
+114 
-120 GALLAAMA
+120 
-128 KHAKKRQKRG
+128 
-138 LWRVMEK
+138 
-145 CMQKKPE
+145 
-152 ERYASAREV
+152 
-161 KKALRRLER
+161 
-170 KQKGRK
+170 
-176 TLRIFAVFAFLTGGA
+176 
-191 AAVASRMP
+191 
-199 WGQFPAADEWEEQ
+199 
-212 GDLWF
+212 
-217 CGNPVEEG
+217 
-225 SLPNYQK
+225 
-232 AREAFLKADHL
+232 
-243 SQAGRV
+243 
-249 EQELV
+249 
-254 EYCLAD
+254 
-260 DAAREKMQMEPLLAE
+260 
-275 FYDDTQQEPEKE
+275 
-287 KRCRRYLAV
+287 
-296 AGMYFSFSEELARE
+296 
-310 NDTDAMRKGI
+310 
-320 EVLEK
+320 
-325 AAGENMEGKWE
+325 
-336 AVIWQRLA
+336 
-344 DACYLGGKSG
+344 
-354 DGEREQ
+354 
-360 DWCQE
+360 
-365 SFLYYERLLCSRQD
+365 
-379 GNRRKNLLRAAE
+379 
-391 LALQFDMQEKTEPQR
+391 
-406 GSRNSGNG
+406 
-414 GGHFLSAD
+414 
-422 QKKMGGSRMRKKT
+422 MRKKT

-479 DVTDADGKAGPEEL
+479 DVTNADGKAGPEEL

-523 ETGKKETEEEKMLP
+523 ETGKKETEGEEKMLP

-547 PAERWEETDTK
+547 PAEKWEEEEEDSESGKPEELPEAGDMGSGESESEEGCEETDTK
-558 ESGTEESDSERTDF
+558 ESETEESDSERTDF
-572 GEMDTEK
+572 GE
-579 PDYEDAGSEKS
+579 
-590 GTENLMP
+590 
-597 EDSEPE
+597 
-603 KPDMEET
+603 EET

-621 ENQTSETKA
+621 ENQNSETKA
-630 PEKEEPTVMPDAGK
+630 PEKEEPAVMPDAGK
-644 ANTEKQEQTEPGQS
+644 SNTEKQEQTEPGQS

-682 QDPDDT
+682 QDPDDI

-747 EIDPG
+747 EVDPG

-833 TSQKPKG
+833 TSQRPKG
-840 THLLQSLRRLWN
+840 TRLWQSLRRLWN

-867 LRALCRK
+867 LRVLCRK

>member
-1 MELLES
+1 
-7 GTKSFLVMEAVNGKS
+7 
-22 IGQRMRKGE
+22 
-31 RFSSREILKTGIA
+31 
-44 LSGILCYLHAQ
+44 
-55 NPPVFYRDLKPD
+55 
-67 NVMITERGEIYLV
+67 
-80 DFGAAGTE
+80 
-88 ETGVEVRYGTRGYAA
+88 
-103 PEQYNGKCDAR
+103 
-114 SDLYAL
+114 
-120 GALLAAMA
+120 
-128 KHAKKRQKRG
+128 
-138 LWRVMEK
+138 
-145 CMQKKPE
+145 
-152 ERYASAREV
+152 
-161 KKALRRLER
+161 
-170 KQKGRK
+170 
-176 TLRIFAVFAFLTGGA
+176 
-191 AAVASRMP
+191 
-199 WGQFPAADEWEEQ
+199 
-212 GDLWF
+212 
-217 CGNPVEEG
+217 
-225 SLPNYQK
+225 
-232 AREAFLKADHL
+232 
-243 SQAGRV
+243 
-249 EQELV
+249 
-254 EYCLAD
+254 
-260 DAAREKMQMEPLLAE
+260 
-275 FYDDTQQEPEKE
+275 
-287 KRCRRYLAV
+287 
-296 AGMYFSFSEELARE
+296 
-310 NDTDAMRKGI
+310 
-320 EVLEK
+320 
-325 AAGENMEGKWE
+325 
-336 AVIWQRLA
+336 
-344 DACYLGGKSG
+344 
-354 DGEREQ
+354 
-360 DWCQE
+360 
-365 SFLYYERLLCSRQD
+365 
-379 GNRRKNLLRAAE
+379 
-391 LALQFDMQEKTEPQR
+391 
-406 GSRNSGNG
+406 
-414 GGHFLSAD
+414 
-422 QKKMGGSRMRKKT
+422 MRKKT
-435 ICAMMTGFLAVQGI
+435 ICAMMTGFLAIQGI

-506 EKPEQEPEPPEE
+506 EKPEQEPETPEE
-518 KTDPA
+518 KTAPA
-523 ETGKKETEEEKMLP
+523 ETGKKETEGEEKMLP

-547 PAERWEETDTK
+547 PAERWEEEEKEISEDSESGKPEELPEEGDMGSGESESEEGCEETDTK
-558 ESGTEESDSERTDF
+558 ESETE
-572 GEMDTEK
+572 
-579 PDYEDAGSEKS
+579 
-590 GTENLMP
+590 
-597 EDSEPE
+597 
-603 KPDMEET
+603 
-610 KQESPSTEKES
+610 ES

-630 PEKEEPTVMPDAGK
+630 PEKEKPAVMPDAGK
-644 ANTEKQEQTEPGQS
+644 SNTEKQEQMEPGQS

-682 QDPDDT
+682 QDPDDI
-688 PLQTEESS
+688 PIQTEESS

-747 EIDPG
+747 EVDPG

-833 TSQKPKG
+833 TSQRPKG
-840 THLLQSLRRLWN
+840 TRLWQSLRRLWN

>member
-1 MELLES
+1 
-7 GTKSFLVMEAVNGKS
+7 
-22 IGQRMRKGE
+22 
-31 RFSSREILKTGIA
+31 
-44 LSGILCYLHAQ
+44 
-55 NPPVFYRDLKPD
+55 
-67 NVMITERGEIYLV
+67 
-80 DFGAAGTE
+80 
-88 ETGVEVRYGTRGYAA
+88 
-103 PEQYNGKCDAR
+103 
-114 SDLYAL
+114 
-120 GALLAAMA
+120 
-128 KHAKKRQKRG
+128 
-138 LWRVMEK
+138 
-145 CMQKKPE
+145 
-152 ERYASAREV
+152 
-161 KKALRRLER
+161 
-170 KQKGRK
+170 
-176 TLRIFAVFAFLTGGA
+176 
-191 AAVASRMP
+191 
-199 WGQFPAADEWEEQ
+199 
-212 GDLWF
+212 
-217 CGNPVEEG
+217 
-225 SLPNYQK
+225 
-232 AREAFLKADHL
+232 
-243 SQAGRV
+243 
-249 EQELV
+249 
-254 EYCLAD
+254 
-260 DAAREKMQMEPLLAE
+260 
-275 FYDDTQQEPEKE
+275 
-287 KRCRRYLAV
+287 
-296 AGMYFSFSEELARE
+296 
-310 NDTDAMRKGI
+310 
-320 EVLEK
+320 
-325 AAGENMEGKWE
+325 
-336 AVIWQRLA
+336 
-344 DACYLGGKSG
+344 
-354 DGEREQ
+354 
-360 DWCQE
+360 
-365 SFLYYERLLCSRQD
+365 
-379 GNRRKNLLRAAE
+379 
-391 LALQFDMQEKTEPQR
+391 
-406 GSRNSGNG
+406 
-414 GGHFLSAD
+414 
-422 QKKMGGSRMRKKT
+422 
-435 ICAMMTGFLAVQGI
+435 MMTGFLAIQGI

-506 EKPEQEPEPPEE
+506 EKPEQEPETPEE

-523 ETGKKETEEEKMLP
+523 ETGKKETEGEEKMLP

-547 PAERWEETDTK
+547 PAERWEEEEKEISEDSESGKPEELPEEGDMGSGESESEEGCEETDTK
-558 ESGTEESDSERTDF
+558 ESETEESDSERTDF
-572 GEMDTEK
+572 GE
-579 PDYEDAGSEKS
+579 
-590 GTENLMP
+590 
-597 EDSEPE
+597 
-603 KPDMEET
+603 EET

-621 ENQTSETKA
+621 ENQNSETKA

-644 ANTEKQEQTEPGQS
+644 SNTEKQEQTEPGQS

-682 QDPDDT
+682 QDPDDI

-747 EIDPG
+747 EVDPG

-833 TSQKPKG
+833 TSQRPKG
-840 THLLQSLRRLWN
+840 TRLWQSLRRLWN

>member
-1 MELLES
+1 
-7 GTKSFLVMEAVNGKS
+7 
-22 IGQRMRKGE
+22 
-31 RFSSREILKTGIA
+31 
-44 LSGILCYLHAQ
+44 
-55 NPPVFYRDLKPD
+55 
-67 NVMITERGEIYLV
+67 
-80 DFGAAGTE
+80 
-88 ETGVEVRYGTRGYAA
+88 
-103 PEQYNGKCDAR
+103 
-114 SDLYAL
+114 
-120 GALLAAMA
+120 
-128 KHAKKRQKRG
+128 
-138 LWRVMEK
+138 
-145 CMQKKPE
+145 
-152 ERYASAREV
+152 
-161 KKALRRLER
+161 
-170 KQKGRK
+170 
-176 TLRIFAVFAFLTGGA
+176 
-191 AAVASRMP
+191 
-199 WGQFPAADEWEEQ
+199 
-212 GDLWF
+212 
-217 CGNPVEEG
+217 
-225 SLPNYQK
+225 
-232 AREAFLKADHL
+232 
-243 SQAGRV
+243 
-249 EQELV
+249 
-254 EYCLAD
+254 
-260 DAAREKMQMEPLLAE
+260 
-275 FYDDTQQEPEKE
+275 
-287 KRCRRYLAV
+287 
-296 AGMYFSFSEELARE
+296 
-310 NDTDAMRKGI
+310 
-320 EVLEK
+320 
-325 AAGENMEGKWE
+325 
-336 AVIWQRLA
+336 
-344 DACYLGGKSG
+344 
-354 DGEREQ
+354 
-360 DWCQE
+360 
-365 SFLYYERLLCSRQD
+365 
-379 GNRRKNLLRAAE
+379 
-391 LALQFDMQEKTEPQR
+391 
-406 GSRNSGNG
+406 
-414 GGHFLSAD
+414 
-422 QKKMGGSRMRKKT
+422 
-435 ICAMMTGFLAVQGI
+435 MMTGFLAVQGI

-523 ETGKKETEEEKMLP
+523 ETGKKETEGEEKMLP

-547 PAERWEETDTK
+547 PAEKWEEEEEEISEDSESGKPEELPEAGDMGSGESESEEGCEETDTK
-558 ESGTEESDSERTDF
+558 ESETE
-572 GEMDTEK
+572 
-579 PDYEDAGSEKS
+579 
-590 GTENLMP
+590 
-597 EDSEPE
+597 
-603 KPDMEET
+603 
-610 KQESPSTEKES
+610 ES

-630 PEKEEPTVMPDAGK
+630 PEKEESAVMPDAGK
-644 ANTEKQEQTEPGQS
+644 SNTEKQEQTEPGQS

-674 AATPEEVT
+674 AATPEEVI
-682 QDPDDT
+682 QDPDDI

-732 EAPNPLI
+732 EAPTPLI

-747 EIDPG
+747 EVDPG

-833 TSQKPKG
+833 TSQRPKG
-840 THLLQSLRRLWN
+840 TRLWQSLRRLWN

>member
-1 MELLES
+1 
-7 GTKSFLVMEAVNGKS
+7 
-22 IGQRMRKGE
+22 
-31 RFSSREILKTGIA
+31 
-44 LSGILCYLHAQ
+44 
-55 NPPVFYRDLKPD
+55 
-67 NVMITERGEIYLV
+67 
-80 DFGAAGTE
+80 
-88 ETGVEVRYGTRGYAA
+88 
-103 PEQYNGKCDAR
+103 
-114 SDLYAL
+114 
-120 GALLAAMA
+120 
-128 KHAKKRQKRG
+128 
-138 LWRVMEK
+138 
-145 CMQKKPE
+145 
-152 ERYASAREV
+152 
-161 KKALRRLER
+161 
-170 KQKGRK
+170 
-176 TLRIFAVFAFLTGGA
+176 
-191 AAVASRMP
+191 
-199 WGQFPAADEWEEQ
+199 
-212 GDLWF
+212 
-217 CGNPVEEG
+217 
-225 SLPNYQK
+225 
-232 AREAFLKADHL
+232 
-243 SQAGRV
+243 
-249 EQELV
+249 
-254 EYCLAD
+254 
-260 DAAREKMQMEPLLAE
+260 
-275 FYDDTQQEPEKE
+275 
-287 KRCRRYLAV
+287 
-296 AGMYFSFSEELARE
+296 
-310 NDTDAMRKGI
+310 
-320 EVLEK
+320 
-325 AAGENMEGKWE
+325 
-336 AVIWQRLA
+336 
-344 DACYLGGKSG
+344 
-354 DGEREQ
+354 
-360 DWCQE
+360 
-365 SFLYYERLLCSRQD
+365 
-379 GNRRKNLLRAAE
+379 
-391 LALQFDMQEKTEPQR
+391 
-406 GSRNSGNG
+406 
-414 GGHFLSAD
+414 
-422 QKKMGGSRMRKKT
+422 
-435 ICAMMTGFLAVQGI
+435 MMTGFLAVQGI

-547 PAERWEETDTK
+547 PAERWEEEEEEISEDSESGKPEELPEAGDMGSGESESEEGCEETDTK
-558 ESGTEESDSERTDF
+558 ESETE
-572 GEMDTEK
+572 
-579 PDYEDAGSEKS
+579 
-590 GTENLMP
+590 
-597 EDSEPE
+597 
-603 KPDMEET
+603 
-610 KQESPSTEKES
+610 ES

-644 ANTEKQEQTEPGQS
+644 SNTEKQEQTEPGQS

-682 QDPDDT
+682 QDPDDI

-732 EAPNPLI
+732 EAPIPLI

-840 THLLQSLRRLWN
+840 TRLWQSLRRLWN

>member
-1 MELLES
+1 
-7 GTKSFLVMEAVNGKS
+7 
-22 IGQRMRKGE
+22 
-31 RFSSREILKTGIA
+31 
-44 LSGILCYLHAQ
+44 
-55 NPPVFYRDLKPD
+55 
-67 NVMITERGEIYLV
+67 
-80 DFGAAGTE
+80 
-88 ETGVEVRYGTRGYAA
+88 
-103 PEQYNGKCDAR
+103 
-114 SDLYAL
+114 
-120 GALLAAMA
+120 
-128 KHAKKRQKRG
+128 
-138 LWRVMEK
+138 
-145 CMQKKPE
+145 
-152 ERYASAREV
+152 
-161 KKALRRLER
+161 
-170 KQKGRK
+170 
-176 TLRIFAVFAFLTGGA
+176 
-191 AAVASRMP
+191 
-199 WGQFPAADEWEEQ
+199 
-212 GDLWF
+212 
-217 CGNPVEEG
+217 
-225 SLPNYQK
+225 
-232 AREAFLKADHL
+232 
-243 SQAGRV
+243 
-249 EQELV
+249 
-254 EYCLAD
+254 
-260 DAAREKMQMEPLLAE
+260 
-275 FYDDTQQEPEKE
+275 
-287 KRCRRYLAV
+287 
-296 AGMYFSFSEELARE
+296 
-310 NDTDAMRKGI
+310 
-320 EVLEK
+320 
-325 AAGENMEGKWE
+325 
-336 AVIWQRLA
+336 
-344 DACYLGGKSG
+344 
-354 DGEREQ
+354 
-360 DWCQE
+360 
-365 SFLYYERLLCSRQD
+365 
-379 GNRRKNLLRAAE
+379 
-391 LALQFDMQEKTEPQR
+391 
-406 GSRNSGNG
+406 
-414 GGHFLSAD
+414 
-422 QKKMGGSRMRKKT
+422 
-435 ICAMMTGFLAVQGI
+435 MMTGFLAVQGI

-523 ETGKKETEEEKMLP
+523 ETGKKEKEGEEKMLP

-558 ESGTEESDSERTDF
+558 ESETEESDSERTDF

-644 ANTEKQEQTEPGQS
+644 SNTEKQEQTGPGQS

-682 QDPDDT
+682 QDPDDI

-701 TPSESAGEEP
+701 TPSKSAGEEP
-711 SQIPPQII
+711 SQIRPQII
-719 ADFILSQIADEDF
+719 ADFVLSQIADEDF

-840 THLLQSLRRLWN
+840 TRLLQSLRRLWN

>member
-1 MELLES
+1 
-7 GTKSFLVMEAVNGKS
+7 
-22 IGQRMRKGE
+22 
-31 RFSSREILKTGIA
+31 
-44 LSGILCYLHAQ
+44 
-55 NPPVFYRDLKPD
+55 
-67 NVMITERGEIYLV
+67 
-80 DFGAAGTE
+80 
-88 ETGVEVRYGTRGYAA
+88 
-103 PEQYNGKCDAR
+103 
-114 SDLYAL
+114 
-120 GALLAAMA
+120 
-128 KHAKKRQKRG
+128 
-138 LWRVMEK
+138 
-145 CMQKKPE
+145 
-152 ERYASAREV
+152 
-161 KKALRRLER
+161 
-170 KQKGRK
+170 
-176 TLRIFAVFAFLTGGA
+176 
-191 AAVASRMP
+191 
-199 WGQFPAADEWEEQ
+199 
-212 GDLWF
+212 
-217 CGNPVEEG
+217 
-225 SLPNYQK
+225 
-232 AREAFLKADHL
+232 
-243 SQAGRV
+243 
-249 EQELV
+249 
-254 EYCLAD
+254 
-260 DAAREKMQMEPLLAE
+260 
-275 FYDDTQQEPEKE
+275 
-287 KRCRRYLAV
+287 
-296 AGMYFSFSEELARE
+296 
-310 NDTDAMRKGI
+310 
-320 EVLEK
+320 
-325 AAGENMEGKWE
+325 
-336 AVIWQRLA
+336 
-344 DACYLGGKSG
+344 
-354 DGEREQ
+354 
-360 DWCQE
+360 
-365 SFLYYERLLCSRQD
+365 
-379 GNRRKNLLRAAE
+379 
-391 LALQFDMQEKTEPQR
+391 
-406 GSRNSGNG
+406 
-414 GGHFLSAD
+414 
-422 QKKMGGSRMRKKT
+422 MRKKT

-467 SVELEAEIIENS
+467 SVELEAEIIGNS

-523 ETGKKETEEEKMLP
+523 ETGKKETEGEEKMLP
-537 PTVIPDPEKE
+537 PTVVPDPEKE
-547 PAERWEETDTK
+547 PAERWEEEEEEISEDSESGKPEELPEAGDMGSGESESEEGCEETDTK
-558 ESGTEESDSERTDF
+558 ESETEE
-572 GEMDTEK
+572 
-579 PDYEDAGSEKS
+579 P
-590 GTENLMP
+590 
-597 EDSEPE
+597 
-603 KPDMEET
+603 
-610 KQESPSTEKES
+610 
-621 ENQTSETKA
+621 ENQTSETKT

-644 ANTEKQEQTEPGQS
+644 SNTEKQEQTGPGQS

-682 QDPDDT
+682 QDPDDI

-711 SQIPPQII
+711 SQIRPQII

-840 THLLQSLRRLWN
+840 TRLLQSLRRLWN

>member
-1 MELLES
+1 
-7 GTKSFLVMEAVNGKS
+7 
-22 IGQRMRKGE
+22 
-31 RFSSREILKTGIA
+31 
-44 LSGILCYLHAQ
+44 
-55 NPPVFYRDLKPD
+55 
-67 NVMITERGEIYLV
+67 
-80 DFGAAGTE
+80 
-88 ETGVEVRYGTRGYAA
+88 
-103 PEQYNGKCDAR
+103 
-114 SDLYAL
+114 
-120 GALLAAMA
+120 
-128 KHAKKRQKRG
+128 
-138 LWRVMEK
+138 
-145 CMQKKPE
+145 
-152 ERYASAREV
+152 
-161 KKALRRLER
+161 
-170 KQKGRK
+170 
-176 TLRIFAVFAFLTGGA
+176 
-191 AAVASRMP
+191 
-199 WGQFPAADEWEEQ
+199 
-212 GDLWF
+212 
-217 CGNPVEEG
+217 
-225 SLPNYQK
+225 
-232 AREAFLKADHL
+232 
-243 SQAGRV
+243 
-249 EQELV
+249 
-254 EYCLAD
+254 
-260 DAAREKMQMEPLLAE
+260 
-275 FYDDTQQEPEKE
+275 
-287 KRCRRYLAV
+287 
-296 AGMYFSFSEELARE
+296 
-310 NDTDAMRKGI
+310 
-320 EVLEK
+320 
-325 AAGENMEGKWE
+325 
-336 AVIWQRLA
+336 
-344 DACYLGGKSG
+344 
-354 DGEREQ
+354 
-360 DWCQE
+360 
-365 SFLYYERLLCSRQD
+365 
-379 GNRRKNLLRAAE
+379 
-391 LALQFDMQEKTEPQR
+391 
-406 GSRNSGNG
+406 
-414 GGHFLSAD
+414 
-422 QKKMGGSRMRKKT
+422 
-435 ICAMMTGFLAVQGI
+435 MMTGFLAVQGI

-467 SVELEAEIIENS
+467 SVELEAEIIGNS

-547 PAERWEETDTK
+547 PAERWEEEEEEISEDSESGKPEELPEAGDMGSGESESEEGCEETDTK
-558 ESGTEESDSERTDF
+558 ESETE
-572 GEMDTEK
+572 
-579 PDYEDAGSEKS
+579 
-590 GTENLMP
+590 
-597 EDSEPE
+597 
-603 KPDMEET
+603 
-610 KQESPSTEKES
+610 ES

-644 ANTEKQEQTEPGQS
+644 SNTEKQEQTEPGQS

-682 QDPDDT
+682 QDPDDI

-711 SQIPPQII
+711 SQIRPQII
-719 ADFILSQIADEDF
+719 ADFVLSQIADEDF
-732 EAPNPLI
+732 EAPIPLI

-823 PKTSTLVSQR
+823 PKNFHTCQPENQPETKRNPPLAVLKATLEPDSCHCR
-833 TSQKPKG
+833 NSESDHPLSACTLQK
-840 THLLQSLRRLWN
+840 
-852 LIRAIAEIQNQTTRY
+852 IA
-867 LRALCRK
+867 

>member
-1 MELLES
+1 
-7 GTKSFLVMEAVNGKS
+7 
-22 IGQRMRKGE
+22 
-31 RFSSREILKTGIA
+31 
-44 LSGILCYLHAQ
+44 
-55 NPPVFYRDLKPD
+55 
-67 NVMITERGEIYLV
+67 
-80 DFGAAGTE
+80 
-88 ETGVEVRYGTRGYAA
+88 
-103 PEQYNGKCDAR
+103 
-114 SDLYAL
+114 
-120 GALLAAMA
+120 
-128 KHAKKRQKRG
+128 
-138 LWRVMEK
+138 
-145 CMQKKPE
+145 
-152 ERYASAREV
+152 
-161 KKALRRLER
+161 
-170 KQKGRK
+170 
-176 TLRIFAVFAFLTGGA
+176 
-191 AAVASRMP
+191 
-199 WGQFPAADEWEEQ
+199 
-212 GDLWF
+212 
-217 CGNPVEEG
+217 
-225 SLPNYQK
+225 
-232 AREAFLKADHL
+232 
-243 SQAGRV
+243 
-249 EQELV
+249 
-254 EYCLAD
+254 
-260 DAAREKMQMEPLLAE
+260 
-275 FYDDTQQEPEKE
+275 
-287 KRCRRYLAV
+287 
-296 AGMYFSFSEELARE
+296 
-310 NDTDAMRKGI
+310 
-320 EVLEK
+320 
-325 AAGENMEGKWE
+325 
-336 AVIWQRLA
+336 
-344 DACYLGGKSG
+344 
-354 DGEREQ
+354 
-360 DWCQE
+360 
-365 SFLYYERLLCSRQD
+365 
-379 GNRRKNLLRAAE
+379 
-391 LALQFDMQEKTEPQR
+391 
-406 GSRNSGNG
+406 
-414 GGHFLSAD
+414 
-422 QKKMGGSRMRKKT
+422 
-435 ICAMMTGFLAVQGI
+435 MMTGFLAVQGI

-523 ETGKKETEEEKMLP
+523 ETGKKETEGEEKMLP

-547 PAERWEETDTK
+547 PAEKWEEEEEEISEDSESGKPEELPEAGDMGSGESESEEGCEETDTK
-558 ESGTEESDSERTDF
+558 ESETE
-572 GEMDTEK
+572 
-579 PDYEDAGSEKS
+579 
-590 GTENLMP
+590 
-597 EDSEPE
+597 
-603 KPDMEET
+603 
-610 KQESPSTEKES
+610 ES

-644 ANTEKQEQTEPGQS
+644 SNTEKQEQTEPGQS

-682 QDPDDT
+682 QDPDDI

-719 ADFILSQIADEDF
+719 ADFILAQIADEDF
-732 EAPNPLI
+732 EAPIPLI

-840 THLLQSLRRLWN
+840 TRLWQSLRRLWN

>member
-1 MELLES
+1 
-7 GTKSFLVMEAVNGKS
+7 
-22 IGQRMRKGE
+22 
-31 RFSSREILKTGIA
+31 
-44 LSGILCYLHAQ
+44 
-55 NPPVFYRDLKPD
+55 
-67 NVMITERGEIYLV
+67 
-80 DFGAAGTE
+80 
-88 ETGVEVRYGTRGYAA
+88 
-103 PEQYNGKCDAR
+103 
-114 SDLYAL
+114 
-120 GALLAAMA
+120 
-128 KHAKKRQKRG
+128 
-138 LWRVMEK
+138 
-145 CMQKKPE
+145 
-152 ERYASAREV
+152 
-161 KKALRRLER
+161 
-170 KQKGRK
+170 
-176 TLRIFAVFAFLTGGA
+176 
-191 AAVASRMP
+191 
-199 WGQFPAADEWEEQ
+199 
-212 GDLWF
+212 
-217 CGNPVEEG
+217 
-225 SLPNYQK
+225 
-232 AREAFLKADHL
+232 
-243 SQAGRV
+243 
-249 EQELV
+249 
-254 EYCLAD
+254 
-260 DAAREKMQMEPLLAE
+260 
-275 FYDDTQQEPEKE
+275 
-287 KRCRRYLAV
+287 
-296 AGMYFSFSEELARE
+296 
-310 NDTDAMRKGI
+310 
-320 EVLEK
+320 
-325 AAGENMEGKWE
+325 
-336 AVIWQRLA
+336 
-344 DACYLGGKSG
+344 
-354 DGEREQ
+354 
-360 DWCQE
+360 
-365 SFLYYERLLCSRQD
+365 
-379 GNRRKNLLRAAE
+379 
-391 LALQFDMQEKTEPQR
+391 
-406 GSRNSGNG
+406 
-414 GGHFLSAD
+414 
-422 QKKMGGSRMRKKT
+422 
-435 ICAMMTGFLAVQGI
+435 MMTGFLAVQGI

-523 ETGKKETEEEKMLP
+523 ETGKKETEGEEKMLP

-547 PAERWEETDTK
+547 PAEKWEEEEEEISEDSESGKPEELPEAGDMGSEESESEEGCEETDTK
-558 ESGTEESDSERTDF
+558 ESETEESDSERTDF
-572 GEMDTEK
+572 GE
-579 PDYEDAGSEKS
+579 
-590 GTENLMP
+590 
-597 EDSEPE
+597 
-603 KPDMEET
+603 EET

-621 ENQTSETKA
+621 ENQNSETKA
-630 PEKEEPTVMPDAGK
+630 PEKEEPTVMPDTGK
-644 ANTEKQEQTEPGQS
+644 SNTEKQEQTEPGQS

-682 QDPDDT
+682 QDPDDI

-732 EAPNPLI
+732 EAPNPLT

-747 EIDPG
+747 EVDPG

-833 TSQKPKG
+833 TSQRPKG
-840 THLLQSLRRLWN
+840 TRLWQSLRRLWN

>member
-1 MELLES
+1 
-7 GTKSFLVMEAVNGKS
+7 
-22 IGQRMRKGE
+22 
-31 RFSSREILKTGIA
+31 
-44 LSGILCYLHAQ
+44 
-55 NPPVFYRDLKPD
+55 
-67 NVMITERGEIYLV
+67 
-80 DFGAAGTE
+80 
-88 ETGVEVRYGTRGYAA
+88 
-103 PEQYNGKCDAR
+103 
-114 SDLYAL
+114 
-120 GALLAAMA
+120 
-128 KHAKKRQKRG
+128 
-138 LWRVMEK
+138 
-145 CMQKKPE
+145 
-152 ERYASAREV
+152 
-161 KKALRRLER
+161 
-170 KQKGRK
+170 
-176 TLRIFAVFAFLTGGA
+176 
-191 AAVASRMP
+191 
-199 WGQFPAADEWEEQ
+199 
-212 GDLWF
+212 
-217 CGNPVEEG
+217 
-225 SLPNYQK
+225 
-232 AREAFLKADHL
+232 
-243 SQAGRV
+243 
-249 EQELV
+249 
-254 EYCLAD
+254 
-260 DAAREKMQMEPLLAE
+260 
-275 FYDDTQQEPEKE
+275 
-287 KRCRRYLAV
+287 
-296 AGMYFSFSEELARE
+296 
-310 NDTDAMRKGI
+310 
-320 EVLEK
+320 
-325 AAGENMEGKWE
+325 
-336 AVIWQRLA
+336 
-344 DACYLGGKSG
+344 
-354 DGEREQ
+354 
-360 DWCQE
+360 
-365 SFLYYERLLCSRQD
+365 
-379 GNRRKNLLRAAE
+379 
-391 LALQFDMQEKTEPQR
+391 
-406 GSRNSGNG
+406 
-414 GGHFLSAD
+414 
-422 QKKMGGSRMRKKT
+422 
-435 ICAMMTGFLAVQGI
+435 MMTGFLAVQGI

-499 EEEPPIE
+499 EEEPPME

-523 ETGKKETEEEKMLP
+523 ETGKKETEGEEKMLP

-547 PAERWEETDTK
+547 PAEGWEEGCEETDTK
-558 ESGTEESDSERTDF
+558 ESETEESDSERTDF
-572 GEMDTEK
+572 GE
-579 PDYEDAGSEKS
+579 
-590 GTENLMP
+590 
-597 EDSEPE
+597 
-603 KPDMEET
+603 EET

-621 ENQTSETKA
+621 ENQNSETKA

-644 ANTEKQEQTEPGQS
+644 SNTEKQEQTEPGQS

-682 QDPDDT
+682 QDPDDI

-747 EIDPG
+747 EVDPG

-840 THLLQSLRRLWN
+840 TRLWQSLRRLWN

>member
-1 MELLES
+1 
-7 GTKSFLVMEAVNGKS
+7 
-22 IGQRMRKGE
+22 
-31 RFSSREILKTGIA
+31 
-44 LSGILCYLHAQ
+44 
-55 NPPVFYRDLKPD
+55 
-67 NVMITERGEIYLV
+67 
-80 DFGAAGTE
+80 
-88 ETGVEVRYGTRGYAA
+88 
-103 PEQYNGKCDAR
+103 
-114 SDLYAL
+114 
-120 GALLAAMA
+120 
-128 KHAKKRQKRG
+128 
-138 LWRVMEK
+138 
-145 CMQKKPE
+145 
-152 ERYASAREV
+152 
-161 KKALRRLER
+161 
-170 KQKGRK
+170 
-176 TLRIFAVFAFLTGGA
+176 
-191 AAVASRMP
+191 
-199 WGQFPAADEWEEQ
+199 
-212 GDLWF
+212 
-217 CGNPVEEG
+217 
-225 SLPNYQK
+225 
-232 AREAFLKADHL
+232 
-243 SQAGRV
+243 
-249 EQELV
+249 
-254 EYCLAD
+254 
-260 DAAREKMQMEPLLAE
+260 
-275 FYDDTQQEPEKE
+275 
-287 KRCRRYLAV
+287 
-296 AGMYFSFSEELARE
+296 
-310 NDTDAMRKGI
+310 
-320 EVLEK
+320 
-325 AAGENMEGKWE
+325 
-336 AVIWQRLA
+336 
-344 DACYLGGKSG
+344 
-354 DGEREQ
+354 
-360 DWCQE
+360 
-365 SFLYYERLLCSRQD
+365 
-379 GNRRKNLLRAAE
+379 
-391 LALQFDMQEKTEPQR
+391 
-406 GSRNSGNG
+406 
-414 GGHFLSAD
+414 
-422 QKKMGGSRMRKKT
+422 MRKKT

-467 SVELEAEIIENS
+467 SVELEAEIIGNS

-558 ESGTEESDSERTDF
+558 ESETEESDSERTDF

-579 PDYEDAGSEKS
+579 PDYEDTGSEKS
-590 GTENLMP
+590 RTENLMP
-597 EDSEPE
+597 EDPEPE

-644 ANTEKQEQTEPGQS
+644 SNTEKQEQTGPGQS

-682 QDPDDT
+682 QDPDDI

-701 TPSESAGEEP
+701 TPSKSAGEEP
-711 SQIPPQII
+711 SQIRPQII
-719 ADFILSQIADEDF
+719 ADFVLSQIADEDF

-840 THLLQSLRRLWN
+840 TRLLQSLRRLWN

>member
-1 MELLES
+1 
-7 GTKSFLVMEAVNGKS
+7 
-22 IGQRMRKGE
+22 
-31 RFSSREILKTGIA
+31 
-44 LSGILCYLHAQ
+44 
-55 NPPVFYRDLKPD
+55 
-67 NVMITERGEIYLV
+67 
-80 DFGAAGTE
+80 
-88 ETGVEVRYGTRGYAA
+88 
-103 PEQYNGKCDAR
+103 
-114 SDLYAL
+114 
-120 GALLAAMA
+120 
-128 KHAKKRQKRG
+128 
-138 LWRVMEK
+138 
-145 CMQKKPE
+145 
-152 ERYASAREV
+152 
-161 KKALRRLER
+161 
-170 KQKGRK
+170 
-176 TLRIFAVFAFLTGGA
+176 
-191 AAVASRMP
+191 
-199 WGQFPAADEWEEQ
+199 
-212 GDLWF
+212 
-217 CGNPVEEG
+217 
-225 SLPNYQK
+225 
-232 AREAFLKADHL
+232 
-243 SQAGRV
+243 
-249 EQELV
+249 
-254 EYCLAD
+254 
-260 DAAREKMQMEPLLAE
+260 
-275 FYDDTQQEPEKE
+275 
-287 KRCRRYLAV
+287 
-296 AGMYFSFSEELARE
+296 
-310 NDTDAMRKGI
+310 
-320 EVLEK
+320 
-325 AAGENMEGKWE
+325 
-336 AVIWQRLA
+336 
-344 DACYLGGKSG
+344 
-354 DGEREQ
+354 
-360 DWCQE
+360 
-365 SFLYYERLLCSRQD
+365 
-379 GNRRKNLLRAAE
+379 
-391 LALQFDMQEKTEPQR
+391 
-406 GSRNSGNG
+406 
-414 GGHFLSAD
+414 
-422 QKKMGGSRMRKKT
+422 
-435 ICAMMTGFLAVQGI
+435 MMTGFLAVQGI

-523 ETGKKETEEEKMLP
+523 ETGKKETEGEEKMLP

-547 PAERWEETDTK
+547 PAERWEEEEEEISEDSESGKPEELPEAGDMGSGELESEEGCEETDTK
-558 ESGTEESDSERTDF
+558 ESETEESDSERTDF
-572 GEMDTEK
+572 GE
-579 PDYEDAGSEKS
+579 
-590 GTENLMP
+590 
-597 EDSEPE
+597 
-603 KPDMEET
+603 EET
-610 KQESPSTEKES
+610 KQKSPSTEKES

-644 ANTEKQEQTEPGQS
+644 SNTEKQEQTEPGQS

-682 QDPDDT
+682 QDPDDI

-840 THLLQSLRRLWN
+840 TRLLQSLRCLWN

>member
-1 MELLES
+1 
-7 GTKSFLVMEAVNGKS
+7 
-22 IGQRMRKGE
+22 
-31 RFSSREILKTGIA
+31 
-44 LSGILCYLHAQ
+44 
-55 NPPVFYRDLKPD
+55 
-67 NVMITERGEIYLV
+67 
-80 DFGAAGTE
+80 
-88 ETGVEVRYGTRGYAA
+88 
-103 PEQYNGKCDAR
+103 
-114 SDLYAL
+114 
-120 GALLAAMA
+120 
-128 KHAKKRQKRG
+128 
-138 LWRVMEK
+138 
-145 CMQKKPE
+145 
-152 ERYASAREV
+152 
-161 KKALRRLER
+161 
-170 KQKGRK
+170 
-176 TLRIFAVFAFLTGGA
+176 
-191 AAVASRMP
+191 
-199 WGQFPAADEWEEQ
+199 
-212 GDLWF
+212 
-217 CGNPVEEG
+217 
-225 SLPNYQK
+225 
-232 AREAFLKADHL
+232 
-243 SQAGRV
+243 
-249 EQELV
+249 
-254 EYCLAD
+254 
-260 DAAREKMQMEPLLAE
+260 
-275 FYDDTQQEPEKE
+275 
-287 KRCRRYLAV
+287 
-296 AGMYFSFSEELARE
+296 
-310 NDTDAMRKGI
+310 
-320 EVLEK
+320 
-325 AAGENMEGKWE
+325 
-336 AVIWQRLA
+336 
-344 DACYLGGKSG
+344 
-354 DGEREQ
+354 
-360 DWCQE
+360 
-365 SFLYYERLLCSRQD
+365 
-379 GNRRKNLLRAAE
+379 
-391 LALQFDMQEKTEPQR
+391 
-406 GSRNSGNG
+406 
-414 GGHFLSAD
+414 
-422 QKKMGGSRMRKKT
+422 MRKKT

-547 PAERWEETDTK
+547 PAERWEEEEEEISEDSESGKPEELPEAGDMGSGESESEEGCEETDTK
-558 ESGTEESDSERTDF
+558 ESETE
-572 GEMDTEK
+572 
-579 PDYEDAGSEKS
+579 
-590 GTENLMP
+590 
-597 EDSEPE
+597 
-603 KPDMEET
+603 
-610 KQESPSTEKES
+610 ES

-644 ANTEKQEQTEPGQS
+644 SNTEKQEQTEPGQS

-711 SQIPPQII
+711 SQIRPQII

-840 THLLQSLRRLWN
+840 TRLLQSLRRLWN

>member
-1 MELLES
+1 
-7 GTKSFLVMEAVNGKS
+7 
-22 IGQRMRKGE
+22 
-31 RFSSREILKTGIA
+31 
-44 LSGILCYLHAQ
+44 
-55 NPPVFYRDLKPD
+55 
-67 NVMITERGEIYLV
+67 
-80 DFGAAGTE
+80 
-88 ETGVEVRYGTRGYAA
+88 
-103 PEQYNGKCDAR
+103 
-114 SDLYAL
+114 
-120 GALLAAMA
+120 
-128 KHAKKRQKRG
+128 
-138 LWRVMEK
+138 
-145 CMQKKPE
+145 
-152 ERYASAREV
+152 
-161 KKALRRLER
+161 
-170 KQKGRK
+170 
-176 TLRIFAVFAFLTGGA
+176 
-191 AAVASRMP
+191 
-199 WGQFPAADEWEEQ
+199 
-212 GDLWF
+212 
-217 CGNPVEEG
+217 
-225 SLPNYQK
+225 
-232 AREAFLKADHL
+232 
-243 SQAGRV
+243 
-249 EQELV
+249 
-254 EYCLAD
+254 
-260 DAAREKMQMEPLLAE
+260 
-275 FYDDTQQEPEKE
+275 
-287 KRCRRYLAV
+287 
-296 AGMYFSFSEELARE
+296 
-310 NDTDAMRKGI
+310 
-320 EVLEK
+320 
-325 AAGENMEGKWE
+325 
-336 AVIWQRLA
+336 
-344 DACYLGGKSG
+344 
-354 DGEREQ
+354 
-360 DWCQE
+360 
-365 SFLYYERLLCSRQD
+365 
-379 GNRRKNLLRAAE
+379 
-391 LALQFDMQEKTEPQR
+391 
-406 GSRNSGNG
+406 
-414 GGHFLSAD
+414 
-422 QKKMGGSRMRKKT
+422 MRKKT

-467 SVELEAEIIENS
+467 SVELEAEIIGNS

-558 ESGTEESDSERTDF
+558 ESEIEESDSERTDF

-579 PDYEDAGSEKS
+579 PDYEDTGSEKS

-597 EDSEPE
+597 EDPEPE

-644 ANTEKQEQTEPGQS
+644 SNTEKQEQTGAGQS
-658 SPEKEE
+658 SQEKEE

-682 QDPDDT
+682 QDPDDI

-711 SQIPPQII
+711 SQIRPQII
-719 ADFILSQIADEDF
+719 ADFVLSQIADEDF
-732 EAPNPLI
+732 EAPIPLI

-833 TSQKPKG
+833 ISQKPKG
-840 THLLQSLRRLWN
+840 TRLWQSLRRLWN